1 MREGK
6 KMENEI
12 VETNAVSFGRFG
24 DIGRL
29 LIAPIAILIAL
40 VGGMVFGVNADMNDF
55 VVPLVV
61 LGCASLMATAPIF
74 GEKFVGEKVSSSLIS
89 FIYLLIAVVV
99 GSIVANFLGGVVGF
113 LFIFI
118 AILGFIFVKFDRN
131 EEFVIFTF
139 SMVGFYAA
147 IGVSGHAESLLP
159 EIELINE
166 MYFSTYGS
174 V

>member
-74 GEKFVGEKVSSSLIS
+74 GEKFVDEKVSSSLIS
-89 FIYLLIAVVV
+89 FIY
-99 GSIVANFLGGVVGF
+99 
-113 LFIFI
+113 FI
-118 AILGFIFVKFDRN
+118 
-131 EEFVIFTF
+131 
-139 SMVGFYAA
+139 
-147 IGVSGHAESLLP
+147 
-159 EIELINE
+159 
-166 MYFSTYGS
+166 
-174 V
+174 

>member
-12 VETNAVSFGRFG
+12 VETDAASFGRFG

-61 LGCASLMATAPIF
+61 LGCASLMATATI
-74 GEKFVGEKVSSSLIS
+74 
-89 FIYLLIAVVV
+89 
-99 GSIVANFLGGVVGF
+99 
-113 LFIFI
+113 
-118 AILGFIFVKFDRN
+118 
-131 EEFVIFTF
+131 
-139 SMVGFYAA
+139 
-147 IGVSGHAESLLP
+147 
-159 EIELINE
+159 
-166 MYFSTYGS
+166 
-174 V
+174 